1 MSKHYGLSKTR
12 LYRIWHN
19 MKARC
24 YKEYDRK
31 YKYYGGKGIKI
42 CDEWLNDFKCFYD
55 WSMENGY
62 TEELTIDRIESSK
75 DYCPENC
82 RWVTRTENILMS
94 RGRDYGE
101 AVQIGD
107 KIDKVRSTQME
118 KKYAP
123 QEKYD
128 KSNTQFIGLKLNL
141 KTDSDILEALEG
153 KSKQT
158 EIKRLIRKGLES
170 EK

>member
-1 MSKHYGLSKTR
+1 
-12 LYRIWHN
+12 
-19 MKARC
+19 
-24 YKEYDRK
+24 
-31 YKYYGGKGIKI
+31 
-42 CDEWLNDFKCFYD
+42 
-55 WSMENGY
+55 
-62 TEELTIDRIESSK
+62 
-75 DYCPENC
+75 
-82 RWVTRTENILMS
+82 
-94 RGRDYGE
+94 
-101 AVQIGD
+101 
-107 KIDKVRSTQME
+107 ME

-141 KTDSDILEALEG
+141 KTDGDILKALEG